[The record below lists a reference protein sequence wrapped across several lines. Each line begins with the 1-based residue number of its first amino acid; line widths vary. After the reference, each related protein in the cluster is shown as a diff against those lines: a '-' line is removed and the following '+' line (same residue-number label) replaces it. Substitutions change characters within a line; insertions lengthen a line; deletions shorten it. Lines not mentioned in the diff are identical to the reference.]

1 MGVLSVASVL
11 ILVDGRRGRAGPAN
25 RADARR
31 APVIVKFSADDFW
44 LNCTGGIWE
53 RGANPSPRPS
63 LETAWLPYL
72 NGHGTR
78 DEALAALMKLAGK

>member
-11 ILVDGRRGRAGPAN
+11 ICTVGAEGPALQT
-25 RADARR
+25 APKPRR

-44 LNCTGGIWE
+44 LNRTGGIWE
-53 RGANPSPRPS
+53 RGANPSLRPS